1 MARIRP
7 AKGQT
12 SDQTGPA
19 GAPPPGGRK
28 KPPSDTGKRTARPRP
43 TQQGR
48 KEKSGSVT
56 KSVQDNRASRFLS
69 EVTAELRKVSWPTRS
84 QLLQATAVV
93 LIFVAI
99 VAVYLSVVDAAMS
112 RLVEAIF

>member
-1 MARIRP
+1 
-7 AKGQT
+7 
-12 SDQTGPA
+12 
-19 GAPPPGGRK
+19 
-28 KPPSDTGKRTARPRP
+28 
-43 TQQGR
+43 
-48 KEKSGSVT
+48 
-56 KSVQDNRASRFLS
+56 
-69 EVTAELRKVSWPTRS
+69 VTAELRKVSWPTRS